1 MSDSVQLRGLQP
13 AGLLCPWDS
22 LGKSTG
28 VGIENYKLLMK
39 NIEEDLYK
47 WKKTFHVLG
56 LEGLIFLNCL

>member
-1 MSDSVQLRGLQP
+1 MSDSVRLCGLQP

-39 NIEEDLYK
+39 DIEEDLYK

-56 LEGLIFLNCL
+56 LEGLILLNCL